1 MYCTYCTDI
10 LCTIRYQLHELHVGV
25 CMYMCV
31 SSVAMCCVCTCV
43 YPRIHHIFETNCGKL
58 IRTDCNKGSNWS
70 RQLSI
75 EVDLVVLLLLSTWA
89 LIFAAPLTAILSVT
103 GQNVI
108 NVIPKY
114 SLRHRPYK
122 TGTGNSCCYWA
133 PSVLHRKHS

>member
-75 EVDLVVLLLLSTWA
+75 EVDLVVLLLFVDLGFDLCRS
-89 LIFAAPLTAILSVT
+89 F
-103 GQNVI
+103 N
-108 NVIPKY
+108 
-114 SLRHRPYK
+114 RHIIRNRSK
-122 TGTGNSCCYWA
+122 CD
-133 PSVLHRKHS
+133 